1 MNGITITDSTIH
13 DIEEI
18 FGFNLYDWQKSY
30 LLGKTNC
37 RSRVRCN
44 GNTFIYCV
52 SLLLSDGFNISKRNA
67 YKFEDEYH
75 GTQYHRWFT
84 RYIIEI
90 DDKLKNGGF
99 KTRLVDD

>member
-1 MNGITITDSTIH
+1 MNRIQITDTTIH
-13 DIEEI
+13 EVEEI
-18 FGFNLYDWQKSY
+18 FGFALYDWQKNY
-30 LLGKTNC
+30 LLGKTNY
-37 RSRVRCN
+37 RSSARCN

-52 SLLLSDGFNISKRNA
+52 RLLLSDGYDISKKNI

-75 GTQYHRWFT
+75 GTQYYRWFT

-90 DDKLKNGGF
+90 DNELKRNGF